1 MHYYNFNIGDYA
13 SHTRHLSELE
23 DLAYRRLL
31 DLYYL
36 HEQPLNE
43 CPTTVA
49 RLINMRKH
57 EKDVQA
63 VLEEFFSLVP
73 GRGWVNTRADQEIE
87 KYHGKI
93 ESASKAGKASAQRRL
108 NKRSTDVQLNKKQE
122 TGNIK
127 QEKEKQEKEKEPGAD
142 APVRLLKEVE
152 QVDPAKPATRKRA
165 LANGEDPNFARFWE
179 AYGFAVGRHKALKS
193 WNTIAPDQDLAEQI
207 IAAAALYS
215 SCNPSK
221 TYYKHAT
228 TWLNNRHWEDD
239 PNAIKPKI
247 AQHTNGTMSAAER
260 ARRAVGLTIFGNLE
274 EDHGRQ
280 REVIDITPTAPAGL
294 LGSEDL

>member
-63 VLEEFFSLVP
+63 VLEEFFSLVT
-73 GRGWVNTRADQEIE
+73 GLGWVNTRADQEIE

-127 QEKEKQEKEKEPGAD
+127 QDKEKEQKEKEPVAD

-152 QVDPAKPATRKRA
+152 HDEPAKPATRKRA
-165 LANGEDPNFARFWE
+165 GANGEDPNFARFWA
-179 AYGFAVGRHKALKS
+179 AYDYAVGRHKALKS
-193 WNTIAPDQDLAEQI
+193 WMTIAPDQELADRI
-207 IAAAALYS
+207 IAAATLYS

-247 AQHTNGTMSAAER
+247 AQQANGFMTAAEK
-260 ARRAVGLTIFGNLE
+260 ARRAVGLTIFGNVE
-274 EDHGRQ
+274 VEHGRQ
-280 REVIDITPTAPAGL
+280 REIIDITPPPAGF
-294 LGSEDL
+294 LGSEDI